1 MLACTRQVLAMLDKT
16 VELSHSQ
23 PKLRFPGQGEWTYE
37 DWLNFPNDGWKYE
50 IIDGVLH
57 MSPPP
62 AIAHQDLSGGLFARM
77 RIYAE
82 DNDLGKVLEAPCGVR
97 LPNQSVPVQ
106 PDIFFIKKEHFE
118 IIRTQYVEGVPDL
131 IVEILSPSNASY
143 DRETKFELYQKAG
156 VPEYWLVDYEAQT
169 VEIFTLVKG
178 TYTLTGHYTG
188 DDKVTSTQLSGFK
201 ITVKSLFKL

>member
-1 MLACTRQVLAMLDKT
+1 MLDKT
-16 VELSHSQ
+16 VELPYSQSH
-23 PKLRFPGQGEWTYE
+23 PRFPNQGEWTYE
-37 DWLNFPNDGWKYE
+37 DWLNFPDDGWKYE
-50 IIDGVLH
+50 IINGVLY

-97 LPNQSVPVQ
+97 LPNQSVPVE
-106 PDIFFIKKEHFE
+106 PDIFFIKKEHSE
-118 IIRTQYVEGVPDL
+118 IISTQYIEGVPDL

-156 VPEYWLVDYEAQT
+156 VPEYWLVDYEDQA
-169 VEIFTLVKG
+169 VEIFTLVED
-178 TYTLTGHYTG
+178 TYTLTGRYTPG
-188 DDKVTSTQLSGFK
+188 DTVTSNQLSGFR
-201 ITVKSLFKL
+201 IVVRSLF